1 MEATAGVVEVSSEPS
16 AAREVNLTVKEEY
29 HHIPYTT
36 RHTHGE
42 IYMTGD

>member
-1 MEATAGVVEVSSEPS
+1 MEATAGVVDVPS

-42 IYMTGD
+42 IYMTRD